1 MDIIEKA
8 LQIASMA
15 HEGQYRKN
23 TKIPYI
29 AHPVAVGMILQKA
42 GYREEMIAAGILH
55 DTVEDTDLTMEDIE
69 REFGKEIA
77 MIVEGCSEPDKSLSW
92 EERKEHTIEFLKTAS
107 EEIRVVAC
115 ADKLHNVR
123 SIREDVEQSGEVVWS
138 RFNRGIKQQEWY
150 YKNVVESLGYATKFP
165 ILEELEKEIERLF
178 KREKFSY
185 NKYDFSV
192 TKDAGLDKDDNLD
205 RKHPNRK

>member
-1 MDIIEKA
+1 MDLIDKA
-8 LQIASMA
+8 LQVASVA

-23 TKIPYI
+23 TNIPYI

-42 GYREEMIAAGILH
+42 GYRDELVAAGILH
-55 DTVEDTDLTMEDIE
+55 DTVEDTNITMEDIE
-69 REFGKEIA
+69 REFGSEIA
-77 MIVEGCSEPDKSLSW
+77 RIVEGCSEPDKSLSW

-123 SIREDVEQSGEVVWS
+123 SIREDVDQLGEVVWG
-138 RFNRGIKQQEWY
+138 RFNRDKKHQDWY
-150 YKNVVESLGYATKFP
+150 YKNVVQSLGFATKFP
-165 ILEELEKEIERLF
+165 ILEELEEEIERLF

-185 NKYDFSV
+185 NKYDFTV
-192 TKDAGLDKDDNLD
+192 TKDAEQE
-205 RKHPNRK
+205 

>member
-1 MDIIEKA
+1 MKLIDKA
-8 LQIASMA
+8 LQIASVA

-23 TKIPYI
+23 TKTPYI

-42 GYREEMIAAGILH
+42 GYREEMVAAGILH

-77 MIVEGCSEPDKSLSW
+77 IIVEGCSEPDKSLSW

-123 SIREDVEQSGEVVWS
+123 SIRQDVEQSGEGVWS
-138 RFNRGIKQQEWY
+138 RFKRGKKQQEWY
-150 YKNVVESLGYATKFP
+150 YRNVVESLGYATRFP
-165 ILEELEKEIERLF
+165 VLADLEKEIEHLF
-178 KREKFSY
+178 KSDKFS
-185 NKYDFSV
+185 
-192 TKDAGLDKDDNLD
+192 
-205 RKHPNRK
+205 